1 MFIVFS
7 FFWFGTERPLGSNCT
22 PLTNGNF
29 NLLRLGLFSLR
40 QNNLQD
46 TVLISRFHFIA
57 VDAARQRNAALE
69 ATEETL
75 ISVTFLTFLL
85 LFPLSRDSKNAVV

>member
-7 FFWFGTERPLGSNCT
+7 FFWFGTEHSLGSNCT

-29 NLLRLGLFSLR
+29 DLLWLGLFSLR

-57 VDAARQRNAALE
+57 VDAGGAGKAARE
-69 ATEETL
+69 GTEETL
-75 ISVTFLTFLL
+75 VFVAFLAFLL
-85 LFPLSRDSKNAVV
+85 LLPLSRNGENAVV